1 MLLYQFLNQ
10 YYSQISISNL
20 EELRDK
26 TIFITGSNGLIG
38 SNFVSYFYYLNKNF
52 NFNIKIIAHSFSKPI
67 WFLPQD
73 DNITYLNS
81 DLNNLKIDFK
91 FDYLIHAAT
100 YGQPKKVLENR
111 VGTILLNSASLIQL
125 LEKSKEY
132 NAKVLFLSSS
142 SVYGEIDKEHLP
154 TCESYFGYLNPFDSS
169 SIYAQSKRV
178 AETICKIYID
188 AGVRI
193 SIARIAIAYGPGFKL
208 DDKRVMNEFITQAIN
223 HKRIVL
229 LDQGRA
235 YRQFNFITDAI
246 EMCLNI
252 LINANNDV
260 YNIAGLFEN
269 RSILDLANKIG
280 NLINADVV
288 LPDISDESISGQSV
302 VNLDIS
308 KYINKFGKNS
318 FISLDEG
325 LELNIKWMKILKEK
339 ENEFTK

>member
-1 MLLYQFLNQ
+1 
-10 YYSQISISNL
+10 
-20 EELRDK
+20 
-26 TIFITGSNGLIG
+26 
-38 SNFVSYFYYLNKNF
+38 
-52 NFNIKIIAHSFSKPI
+52 
-67 WFLPQD
+67 
-73 DNITYLNS
+73 
-81 DLNNLKIDFK
+81 
-91 FDYLIHAAT
+91 
-100 YGQPKKVLENR
+100 
-111 VGTILLNSASLIQL
+111 
-125 LEKSKEY
+125 
-132 NAKVLFLSSS
+132 
-142 SVYGEIDKEHLP
+142 
-154 TCESYFGYLNPFDSS
+154 
-169 SIYAQSKRV
+169 
-178 AETICKIYID
+178 
-188 AGVRI
+188 
-193 SIARIAIAYGPGFKL
+193 
-208 DDKRVMNEFITQAIN
+208 MNEFITQAIN

-325 LELNIKWMKILKEK
+325 LELNIKWMKILKER